1 MQWIKL
7 RVRIKNMLKTTLRLL
22 LYPLS
27 FLYELI
33 TTLRNY
39 LYDTNIFNTKTLPCK
54 VISVGNI
61 TTGGSGKTPTVE
73 FLALHLQSIGKN
85 VGIISR
91 GYGRS
96 SKHVKLVT
104 NGFDKPNSWEQYG
117 DEAFLLSQNLNSIPI
132 VVGESKY
139 EAGLRITS
147 EFDLD
152 VIIIDDGFQ
161 HRSLHRDLDIV
172 LINSKDTKRTH
183 KILPIGNLRERI
195 SGLKRA
201 DLIIYTKTNVH
212 NNLNYLNKILK
223 NVNVERINSVL
234 ESKSMLI
241 GKDKQ
246 EIDKA
251 YLKSKNIYLLSA
263 IGDNRGFK
271 KTVEKIGANIVG
283 HSKFLD
289 HYKFKAS
296 DLQKVQNDAK
306 KFSANYIITTEKDLV
321 KIPDINPKIPVY
333 ALKTEMHF
341 SPDNKLEDKINSL
354 FI

>member
-1 MQWIKL
+1 
-7 RVRIKNMLKTTLRLL
+7 MLKTILRLL

-27 FLYELI
+27 FLYGLI

-39 LYDTNIFNTKTLPCK
+39 LYDTNIFNTNKLPCK
-54 VISVGNI
+54 VISVGNM

-73 FLALHLQSIGKN
+73 FLALYLQSIGKN

-104 NGFDKPNSWEQYG
+104 DGFDKPSSWEQYG

-139 EAGLRITS
+139 EAGLKITS
-147 EFDLD
+147 EFNLD

-172 LINSKDTKRTH
+172 LINSRDNQKTH
-183 KILPIGNLRERI
+183 KLLPLGNLRERM

-201 DLIIYTKTNVH
+201 DLIIFTKTNLH
-212 NNLNYLNKILK
+212 NNLGYLNRLLK
-223 NVNVERINSVL
+223 NVDIEKINSML
-234 ESKSMLI
+234 EIKSMLI
-241 GKDKQ
+241 GKDKR
-246 EIDKA
+246 EIEQVD
-251 YLKSKNIYLLSA
+251 LKSKNIYLLSA

-271 KTVEKIGANIVG
+271 KTVKKIGAKIVG
-283 HSKFLD
+283 HSKFID
-289 HYKFKAS
+289 HFKFKIS
-296 DLQKVQNDAK
+296 DLQKTQKDAK
-306 KFSANYIITTEKDLV
+306 KVGANYIITTEKDIV
-321 KIPDINPKIPVY
+321 KIPDVNLEIPIY
-333 ALKTEMHF
+333 TLKTEIHF
-341 SPDNKLEDKINSL
+341 SPTSKLQDKINSL
-354 FI
+354 FV

>member
-7 RVRIKNMLKTTLRLL
+7 RVITKSMLKTILRLL

-27 FLYELI
+27 FFYGLI

-39 LYDTNIFNTKTLPCK
+39 LYDTNIFNTNKLPCK

-73 FLALHLQSIGKN
+73 FLALYLQSIGKN
-85 VGIISR
+85 VGIVSR

-96 SKHVKLVT
+96 SKHIKLVT
-104 NGFDKPNSWEQYG
+104 NGINKPDSWEQYG

-139 EAGLRITS
+139 EAGLKITS
-147 EFDLD
+147 KFDLD

-161 HRSLHRDLDIV
+161 HRSLFRDLDIV
-172 LINSKDTKRTH
+172 LINSKDNHRTH
-183 KILPIGNLRERI
+183 KLLPLGNLRERI

-201 DLIIYTKTNVH
+201 DMIIYTKTNVYK
-212 NNLNYLNKILK
+212 NLSYLNKLLK
-223 NVNVERINSVL
+223 DVKIEKINSML
-234 ESKSMLI
+234 EVKSMLV

-246 EIDKA
+246 VINQDDI
-251 YLKSKNIYLLSA
+251 KSKNIFLLSA

-283 HSKFLD
+283 HNKFID
-289 HYKFKAS
+289 HFKFKIS
-296 DLQKVQNDAK
+296 DLQKAQKDARK
-306 KFSANYIITTEKDLV
+306 VGANYIVTTEKDLV
-321 KIPDINPKIPVY
+321 KIPDINLEIPIY
-333 ALKTEMHF
+333 ALKTELYF
-341 SPDNKLEDKINSL
+341 SPLSKLEGKINSL

>member
-1 MQWIKL
+1 
-7 RVRIKNMLKTTLRLL
+7 MLKTTLRLL
-22 LYPLS
+22 LYPFS
-27 FLYELI
+27 FLYGSI

-39 LYDTNIFNTKTLPCK
+39 LYNTNIIKSSKLPCK

-73 FLALHLQSIGKN
+73 FLALYLQSIGKN
-85 VGIISR
+85 VGIVSR

-104 NGFDKPNSWEQYG
+104 DGFDKPSSWEQYG

-139 EAGLRITS
+139 EAGLKIAS
-147 EFDLD
+147 EFNLD

-172 LINSKDTKRTH
+172 LINSKDNQKTH
-183 KILPIGNLRERI
+183 KLLPLGNLRERI

-201 DLIIYTKTNVH
+201 DLIIYTKTNLH
-212 NNLNYLNKILK
+212 NNLGYLDRLLK
-223 NVNVERINSVL
+223 NVDIEKINSML
-234 ESKSMLI
+234 ETKSMLI
-241 GKDKQ
+241 GKNKQ
-246 EIDKA
+246 EIEQSD
-251 YLKSKNIYLLSA
+251 LKSKNIYLLSA

-271 KTVEKIGANIVG
+271 RTVEKIGANIVG
-283 HSKFLD
+283 HSKFID
-289 HYKFKAS
+289 HFKFKIS
-296 DLQKVQNDAK
+296 DLQKMQKDAK
-306 KFSANYIITTEKDLV
+306 KVGANYIITTEKDLV
-321 KIPDINPKIPVY
+321 KIPDVNLEIPIY
-333 ALKTEMHF
+333 TLKTEMHF
-341 SPDNKLEDKINSL
+341 SPASKLQDKINSL

>member
-27 FLYELI
+27 FLYGLI
-33 TTLRNY
+33 TILRNY
-39 LYDTNIFNTKTLPCK
+39 LYDTNILNINKLPCK
-54 VISVGNI
+54 VISIGNI

-73 FLALHLQSIGKN
+73 FLALYLQSIGKN
-85 VGIISR
+85 VGIVSR
-91 GYGRS
+91 GYGRT
-96 SKHVKLVT
+96 SKHVKLAT

-139 EAGLRITS
+139 EAGLKITS
-147 EFDLD
+147 EFNLD

-172 LINSKDTKRTH
+172 LINSKDTQKTH
-183 KILPIGNLRERI
+183 KLLPVGHLRERI
-195 SGLKRA
+195 NGLKRA
-201 DLIIYTKTNVH
+201 NIIIYTKTNLH
-212 NNLNYLNKILK
+212 NNLGYLNNLLK
-223 NVNVERINSVL
+223 NVNVEKINSVL
-234 ESKSMLI
+234 EAKSMLI
-241 GKDKQ
+241 GKNKQ

-251 YLKSKNIYLLSA
+251 DIKSKNIYLLSA
-263 IGDNRGFK
+263 IGDNIGFE

-283 HSKFLD
+283 HSKFID
-289 HYKFKAS
+289 HYKFKIS
-296 DLQKVQNDAK
+296 DLQKAQKNAK
-306 KFSANYIITTEKDLV
+306 KVGANYIITTEKDLV
-321 KIPDINPKIPVY
+321 KIPNINLEIPIY
-333 ALKTEMHF
+333 AIKTKMRF
-341 SPDNKLEDKINSL
+341 SLASKLENKINSL

>member
-1 MQWIKL
+1 
-7 RVRIKNMLKTTLRLL
+7 MLKTILRLL

-27 FLYELI
+27 FLYRLV

-39 LYDTNIFNTKTLPCK
+39 LYNTNIFNINKLPCK
-54 VISVGNI
+54 IISVGNI

-73 FLALHLQSIGKN
+73 FLALYLQSIEKN

-96 SKHVKLVT
+96 SKHIKLVT
-104 NGFDKPNSWEQYG
+104 DGIDKPTSWEQYG

-139 EAGLRITS
+139 EAGLKITS

-172 LINSKDTKRTH
+172 LINSKDNQKTH
-183 KILPIGNLRERI
+183 KLLPFGNLREQI
-195 SGLKRA
+195 SGLERA
-201 DLIIYTKTNVH
+201 DLIIYTKTNLH
-212 NNLNYLNKILK
+212 NNIGYLNRLLK
-223 NVNVERINSVL
+223 DVDIEKINSML
-234 ESKSMLI
+234 ETKSMLI

-251 YLKSKNIYLLSA
+251 DLKSKNIYLLSA

-271 KTVEKIGANIVG
+271 KTVEKISANIVG

-289 HYKFKAS
+289 HYTFKTS
-296 DLQKVQNDAK
+296 DLKKVQSDAK
-306 KFSANYIITTEKDLV
+306 KLSADYIITTEKDLV
-321 KIPDINPKIPVY
+321 KIPDVNLEIPIY
-333 ALKTEMHF
+333 ALKTEIHF
-341 SPDNKLEDKINSL
+341 SPTNKLEDKINSL
-354 FI
+354 FT

>member
-1 MQWIKL
+1 
-7 RVRIKNMLKTTLRLL
+7 MLKTLL
-22 LYPLS
+22 NNKLIIVLQLPLS
-27 FLYELI
+27 VFFKAI
-33 TTLRNY
+33 IIIRNY
-39 LYDTNIFNTKTLPCK
+39 LYDANIFNTNKLPCK
-54 VISVGNI
+54 VISIGNI

-73 FLALHLQSIGKN
+73 FLALYLQSIGKN
-85 VGIISR
+85 VGIVSR

-96 SKHVKLVT
+96 SKNVKLVT
-104 NGFDKPNSWEQYG
+104 DGFDEPSSWEQYG

-139 EAGLRITS
+139 EAGLKITS

-183 KILPIGNLRERI
+183 KLLPIGSLRERI

-212 NNLNYLNKILK
+212 NNLSYLNRLLK
-223 NVNVERINSVL
+223 NVNIEKINSML
-234 ESKSMLI
+234 KAKPMLI

-246 EIDKA
+246 RIDQA
-251 YLKSKNIYLLSA
+251 DIKSKNIYLLSA
-263 IGDNRGFK
+263 IGDNIGFK

-283 HSKFLD
+283 HSKFID
-289 HYKFKAS
+289 HFKFKIS
-296 DLQKVQNDAK
+296 DLQKAQRDAK
-306 KFSANYIITTEKDLV
+306 KVSAIYIITTEKDLV
-321 KIPDINPKIPVY
+321 KIPNINLEIPIY
-333 ALKTEMHF
+333 ALKTKIRF
-341 SPDNKLEDKINSL
+341 SPASKLEDKINSL

>member
-1 MQWIKL
+1 M
-7 RVRIKNMLKTTLRLL
+7 
-22 LYPLS
+22 
-27 FLYELI
+27 YELI

-39 LYDTNIFNTKTLPCK
+39 LYDTNIFNTNKLPCK

-139 EAGLRITS
+139 EAGLKITS

-161 HRSLHRDLDIV
+161 HRSLYRDLDIA
-172 LINSKDTKRTH
+172 LINSKDTQKTH
-183 KILPIGNLRERI
+183 KLLPIGNLREQI
-195 SGLKRA
+195 NGLKRA
-201 DLIIYTKTNVH
+201 DLIIYTKTNLH
-212 NNLNYLNKILK
+212 NNLDYLNSLLK
-223 NVNVERINSVL
+223 NVNVEKINSVL
-234 ESKSMLI
+234 EAKSMLI

-246 EIDKA
+246 QLKQAD
-251 YLKSKNIYLLSA
+251 LKSKNIYLLSA
-263 IGDNRGFK
+263 IGDNIGFK
-271 KTVEKIGANIVG
+271 RTIEKIGANIVG
-283 HSKFLD
+283 HSKYID
-289 HYKFKAS
+289 HFKFKIS
-296 DLQKVQNDAK
+296 DLQKAQKDAK
-306 KFSANYIITTEKDLV
+306 KVGADYVITTEKDLV
-321 KIPDINPKIPVY
+321 KIPNINLQIPLY
-333 ALKTEMHF
+333 SLKTKMHF
-341 SPDNKLEDKINSL
+341 LPANKFDNKIISL
-354 FI
+354 FT

>member
-1 MQWIKL
+1 
-7 RVRIKNMLKTTLRLL
+7 MLKTILRLL

-27 FLYELI
+27 FLYMLV

-39 LYDTNIFNTKTLPCK
+39 LYNTNIFNINKLPCK
-54 VISVGNI
+54 IISVGNI

-73 FLALHLQSIGKN
+73 FLALYLQSIGKN

-104 NGFDKPNSWEQYG
+104 DGIDKPTSWEQYG

-139 EAGLRITS
+139 EAGLKITS

-172 LINSKDTKRTH
+172 LINSKDNQKTH
-183 KILPIGNLRERI
+183 KLLPLGNLREQI
-195 SGLKRA
+195 SGLERA
-201 DLIIYTKTNVH
+201 DLIIYTKTNLH
-212 NNLNYLNKILK
+212 NNIGYLNRLLK
-223 NVNVERINSVL
+223 DVDIEKINSML
-234 ESKSMLI
+234 ETKSMLI

-251 YLKSKNIYLLSA
+251 DLKSKNIYLLSA

-271 KTVEKIGANIVG
+271 KTVEKISANIVG

-289 HYKFKAS
+289 HYTFKTS
-296 DLQKVQNDAK
+296 DLQKVQSDAK
-306 KFSANYIITTEKDLV
+306 KLSANYIITTEKDLV
-321 KIPDINPKIPVY
+321 KIPDVNLEIPIY
-333 ALKTEMHF
+333 ALKTEIHF
-341 SPDNKLEDKINSL
+341 SPTNKLEDKINSL
-354 FI
+354 FT

>member
-1 MQWIKL
+1 MRWIKL

-27 FLYELI
+27 FLYGLI

-39 LYDTNIFNTKTLPCK
+39 LYDTNNFNVNKLPCK
-54 VISVGNI
+54 VISIGNI

-104 NGFDKPNSWEQYG
+104 DGIDKPNSWEQYG

-139 EAGLRITS
+139 EAGLKITS

-172 LINSKDTKRTH
+172 LINSKDNKRTH

-195 SGLKRA
+195 NGLKRA

-212 NNLNYLNKILK
+212 NNLGYLNRLLK
-223 NVNVERINSVL
+223 NMNVEKINSVL

-251 YLKSKNIYLLSA
+251 KLKSKNIYLLSA

-283 HSKFLD
+283 QSKFLD
-289 HYKFKAS
+289 HYKFKTS

-333 ALKTEMHF
+333 ALKTKMHF

>member
-22 LYPLS
+22 LHPLS
-27 FLYELI
+27 FLYGLI

-39 LYDTNIFNTKTLPCK
+39 LYDTNILKTNKLPCK
-54 VISVGNI
+54 VISIGNI
-61 TTGGSGKTPTVE
+61 TTGGVGKTPTVE

-85 VGIISR
+85 VGIVSR

-96 SKHVKLVT
+96 SKHVRLVT
-104 NGFDKPNSWEQYG
+104 NGFDKPSSWEQYG

-139 EAGLRITS
+139 EAGLKITS
-147 EFDLD
+147 EFNLD

-161 HRSLHRDLDIV
+161 HRSLYRDLDIA
-172 LINSKDTKRTH
+172 LINSKDTQKTH
-183 KILPIGNLRERI
+183 KLLPLGNLRERI

-201 DLIIYTKTNVH
+201 DLIIYTKTNLH
-212 NNLNYLNKILK
+212 NNLGYLNRLLK
-223 NVNVERINSVL
+223 NVDIEKINSML
-234 ESKSMLI
+234 ITKSMLI
-241 GKDKQ
+241 GKDKT

-251 YLKSKNIYLLSA
+251 NLKSKNIYLLSA
-263 IGDNRGFK
+263 IGDSSGFK
-271 KTVEKIGANIVG
+271 NTVKKIGANIVG

-289 HYKFKAS
+289 HYKFKTS

-321 KIPDINPKIPVY
+321 KIPDINLKIPVY

-341 SPDNKLEDKINSL
+341 SPNNKLEDKINSL

>member
-7 RVRIKNMLKTTLRLL
+7 KIRTKNMLKTVLRLL

-27 FLYELI
+27 FLYGI
-33 TTLRNY
+33 VTTLRNY
-39 LYDTNIFNTKTLPCK
+39 LYDTNILNANKLPCK
-54 VISVGNI
+54 VISIGNI

-73 FLALHLQSIGKN
+73 FLALYLQSIGKD
-85 VGIISR
+85 VGIVSR

-104 NGFDKPNSWEQYG
+104 DGFDKPNSWEQYG

-139 EAGLRITS
+139 EAGLKITS

-161 HRSLHRDLDIV
+161 HRSLNRDLDIV
-172 LINSKDTKRTH
+172 LINSKDNQKTH
-183 KILPIGNLRERI
+183 KLLPMGKLRERI

-201 DLIIYTKTNVH
+201 DMIIYTKTNVH
-212 NNLNYLNKILK
+212 KNSSYLNKLLK
-223 NVNVERINSVL
+223 NVNIEKINSIL
-234 ESKSMLI
+234 EAKSMLI
-241 GKDKQ
+241 GKDRQ
-246 EIDKA
+246 VIDQA
-251 YLKSKNIYLLSA
+251 DIKSKNIYLLSA
-263 IGDNRGFK
+263 IGDNKGFK

-283 HSKFLD
+283 HSKFID
-289 HYKFKAS
+289 HFKFKIS
-296 DLQKVQNDAK
+296 DFQKAQKDAK
-306 KFSANYIITTEKDLV
+306 KFGANYIITTEKDLV
-321 KIPDINPKIPVY
+321 KIPDVNLEIPVY

-341 SPDNKLEDKINSL
+341 SPASKLEDKINSL

>member
-1 MQWIKL
+1 
-7 RVRIKNMLKTTLRLL
+7 MLKTILRLL

-27 FLYELI
+27 FLYRLV

-39 LYDTNIFNTKTLPCK
+39 LYNTNIFNINKLPCK
-54 VISVGNI
+54 IISVGNI

-73 FLALHLQSIGKN
+73 FLALYLQSIGKN

-104 NGFDKPNSWEQYG
+104 DGIDKPTSWEQYG

-139 EAGLRITS
+139 EAGLKITS

-172 LINSKDTKRTH
+172 LINSKDNQKTH
-183 KILPIGNLRERI
+183 KLLPLGNLREQI
-195 SGLKRA
+195 SGLERA
-201 DLIIYTKTNVH
+201 DLIIYTKTNLH
-212 NNLNYLNKILK
+212 NNIGYLNRLLK
-223 NVNVERINSVL
+223 DVDIEKINSML
-234 ESKSMLI
+234 ETKSMLI

-246 EIDKA
+246 EIHKGD
-251 YLKSKNIYLLSA
+251 LKSKNIYLLSA

-271 KTVEKIGANIVG
+271 KTVEKISANIVG

-289 HYKFKAS
+289 HYTFKTS
-296 DLQKVQNDAK
+296 DLQKVQSDAK
-306 KFSANYIITTEKDLV
+306 KLSANYIITTEKDLV
-321 KIPDINPKIPVY
+321 KIPDVNLEIPIY
-333 ALKTEMHF
+333 ALKTEIHF
-341 SPDNKLEDKINSL
+341 SPTNKLEDKINSL
-354 FI
+354 FT

>member
-7 RVRIKNMLKTTLRLL
+7 RVQIKNMLKTRLRLL

-39 LYDTNIFNTKTLPCK
+39 LYDTSILNVKKLPCK
-54 VISVGNI
+54 VISIGNI

-73 FLALHLQSIGKN
+73 FLALYLKSIGKN

-91 GYGRS
+91 GYGRT

-139 EAGLRITS
+139 EAGLKITS

-161 HRSLHRDLDIV
+161 HRSLYRDLDIA
-172 LINSKDTKRTH
+172 LINSRDTQKTH
-183 KILPIGNLRERI
+183 KLLPIGNLRERI
-195 SGLKRA
+195 NGLKRA
-201 DLIIYTKTNVH
+201 DLIVYTKTNLH
-212 NNLNYLNKILK
+212 NNLDYLNRLLK
-223 NVNVERINSVL
+223 NVNVEKINSVL
-234 ESKSMLI
+234 KSKSMLI

-251 YLKSKNIYLLSA
+251 DLKSKNIYLLSA

-271 KTVEKIGANIVG
+271 KTVEKISANIVG
-283 HSKFLD
+283 HSKFID
-289 HYKFKAS
+289 HFKFKIS
-296 DLQKVQNDAK
+296 DLQKVQSDAK

-321 KIPDINPKIPVY
+321 KIPDINLEIPIY
-333 ALKTEMHF
+333 ALQTKMHF
-341 SPDNKLEDKINSL
+341 STANKLENKINSL
-354 FI
+354 FT

>member
-1 MQWIKL
+1 
-7 RVRIKNMLKTTLRLL
+7 MLKTILRLL

-27 FLYELI
+27 FLYMLV

-39 LYDTNIFNTKTLPCK
+39 LYNTNIFNIRKLPCK
-54 VISVGNI
+54 IISVGNI

-73 FLALHLQSIGKN
+73 FLALYLQSIGKN

-104 NGFDKPNSWEQYG
+104 DGIDKPTSWEQYG

-139 EAGLRITS
+139 EAGLKITS
-147 EFDLD
+147 EFYLD

-172 LINSKDTKRTH
+172 LINSKDNQKTH
-183 KILPIGNLRERI
+183 KLLPLGNLREQI
-195 SGLKRA
+195 SGLERA
-201 DLIIYTKTNVH
+201 DLIIYTKTNLH
-212 NNLNYLNKILK
+212 KNIGYLNRLLK
-223 NVNVERINSVL
+223 DVNIEKINSML
-234 ESKSMLI
+234 ETKSMLI

-251 YLKSKNIYLLSA
+251 DLKSKNIYLLSA

-271 KTVEKIGANIVG
+271 KTVEKISANIVG

-289 HYKFKAS
+289 HYTFKTS
-296 DLQKVQNDAK
+296 DLQKVQSDAK
-306 KFSANYIITTEKDLV
+306 KLSANYIITTEKDLV
-321 KIPDINPKIPVY
+321 KIPDVNLEIPIY
-333 ALKTEMHF
+333 ALKTEIHF
-341 SPDNKLEDKINSL
+341 SPTNKLEDKISSL
-354 FI
+354 FT

>member
-1 MQWIKL
+1 M
-7 RVRIKNMLKTTLRLL
+7 RVQIKNMLKTRLRLL

-39 LYDTNIFNTKTLPCK
+39 LYDTSILNVKKLPCK
-54 VISVGNI
+54 VISIGNI

-73 FLALHLQSIGKN
+73 FLALYLKSIGKN

-91 GYGRS
+91 GYGRT

-139 EAGLRITS
+139 EAGLKITS

-161 HRSLHRDLDIV
+161 HRSLYRDLDIA
-172 LINSKDTKRTH
+172 LINSRDTQKTH
-183 KILPIGNLRERI
+183 KLLPIGNLRERI
-195 SGLKRA
+195 NGLKRA
-201 DLIIYTKTNVH
+201 DLIVYTKTNLH
-212 NNLNYLNKILK
+212 NSSDYLNRLLK
-223 NVNVERINSVL
+223 NVNVEKINSVL
-234 ESKSMLI
+234 KSKSMLI

-251 YLKSKNIYLLSA
+251 DLKSKNIYLLSA

-271 KTVEKIGANIVG
+271 KTVEKISANIVG

-289 HYKFKAS
+289 HYKFKTS

-306 KFSANYIITTEKDLV
+306 KFSANYIITTVKDLI
-321 KIPDINPKIPVY
+321 KIPDINLEIPIY
-333 ALKTEMHF
+333 ALKTKMHF
-341 SPDNKLEDKINSL
+341 SPANKLENKINSL
-354 FI
+354 FT

>member
-1 MQWIKL
+1 M
-7 RVRIKNMLKTTLRLL
+7 KNMLKTTLRLL
-22 LYPLS
+22 LHPLS
-27 FLYELI
+27 FLYGLI

-39 LYDTNIFNTKTLPCK
+39 LYDANILSTNKLPCK
-54 VISVGNI
+54 VISIGNI
-61 TTGGSGKTPTVE
+61 TTGGVGKTPTVE

-85 VGIISR
+85 VGIVSR

-96 SKHVKLVT
+96 SKHVRLVT
-104 NGFDKPNSWEQYG
+104 NGFDKPSSWEQYG

-139 EAGLRITS
+139 EAGLKITS
-147 EFDLD
+147 EFNLD

-161 HRSLHRDLDIV
+161 HRSLYRDLDIA
-172 LINSKDTKRTH
+172 LINSKDTQKTH
-183 KILPIGNLRERI
+183 KLLPLGNLRERI

-201 DLIIYTKTNVH
+201 DMIIYTKINVH
-212 NNLNYLNKILK
+212 NNLGYLNRLLK
-223 NVNVERINSVL
+223 NVDIEKINSML
-234 ESKSMLI
+234 ITKSMLI
-241 GKDKQ
+241 GKDKT

-251 YLKSKNIYLLSA
+251 NLKSKNIYLLSA
-263 IGDNRGFK
+263 IGDNSGFK
-271 KTVEKIGANIVG
+271 KTVKKIGANIVG

-289 HYKFKAS
+289 HYKFKTS

-321 KIPDINPKIPVY
+321 KIPDINLKIPVY

-341 SPDNKLEDKINSL
+341 SPNNKLEDKINSL

>member
-1 MQWIKL
+1 M
-7 RVRIKNMLKTTLRLL
+7 RVRIKNMLKTRLRLL

-39 LYDTNIFNTKTLPCK
+39 LYDTSILNVKKLPCK
-54 VISVGNI
+54 VISIGNI
-61 TTGGSGKTPTVE
+61 TTGGSGKTPTAE
-73 FLALHLQSIGKN
+73 FLALYLQSIGKN

-91 GYGRS
+91 GYGRT

-139 EAGLRITS
+139 EAGLKITS

-161 HRSLHRDLDIV
+161 HRSLYRDLDIA
-172 LINSKDTKRTH
+172 LINSRDTQKTH
-183 KILPIGNLRERI
+183 KLLPIGNLRERI
-195 SGLKRA
+195 NGLKRA
-201 DLIIYTKTNVH
+201 DLIVYTKTNLH
-212 NNLNYLNKILK
+212 NNLDYLNRLLK
-223 NVNVERINSVL
+223 NVNVEKINSVL
-234 ESKSMLI
+234 KSKSMLI
-241 GKDKQ
+241 GKNKQ

-251 YLKSKNIYLLSA
+251 DLKSKNIYLLSA

-271 KTVEKIGANIVG
+271 KTVEKISANIVG

-289 HYKFKAS
+289 HYTFKTS
-296 DLQKVQNDAK
+296 DLKKVQSDAK
-306 KFSANYIITTEKDLV
+306 KLSADYIITTEKDLV
-321 KIPDINPKIPVY
+321 KIPDVNLEIPIY
-333 ALKTEMHF
+333 ALKTEIHF
-341 SPDNKLEDKINSL
+341 SPTNKLEDKINSL
-354 FI
+354 FT

>member
-1 MQWIKL
+1 
-7 RVRIKNMLKTTLRLL
+7 MLKTILRLL

-27 FLYELI
+27 FLYRLV

-39 LYDTNIFNTKTLPCK
+39 LYNTNIFNINKLPCK
-54 VISVGNI
+54 IISVGNI

-73 FLALHLQSIGKN
+73 FLALYLQSIGKN

-104 NGFDKPNSWEQYG
+104 DGIDKPTSWEQYG

-139 EAGLRITS
+139 EAGLKITS
-147 EFDLD
+147 EFYLD

-172 LINSKDTKRTH
+172 LINSKDNQKTH
-183 KILPIGNLRERI
+183 KLLPFGNLREQI
-195 SGLKRA
+195 SGLERA
-201 DLIIYTKTNVH
+201 DLIIYTKTNLH
-212 NNLNYLNKILK
+212 NNIGYLNRLLK
-223 NVNVERINSVL
+223 DVDIEKINSML
-234 ESKSMLI
+234 ETKSMLI

-251 YLKSKNIYLLSA
+251 DLKSKNIYLLSA

-271 KTVEKIGANIVG
+271 KTVEKISANIVG

-289 HYKFKAS
+289 HYTFKTS
-296 DLQKVQNDAK
+296 DLQKVQSDAK
-306 KFSANYIITTEKDLV
+306 KLSANYIITTEKDLV
-321 KIPDINPKIPVY
+321 KIPDVNLEIPIY
-333 ALKTEMHF
+333 ALKTEIHF
-341 SPDNKLEDKINSL
+341 SPTNKLEDKINSL
-354 FI
+354 FT

>member
-1 MQWIKL
+1 MQWIKS
-7 RVRIKNMLKTTLRLL
+7 RIRTKNMLKTILRLF

-27 FLYELI
+27 FLYGLI

-39 LYDTNIFNTKTLPCK
+39 LYDTSISNVNKLPCK
-54 VISVGNI
+54 VISIGNI

-104 NGFDKPNSWEQYG
+104 DGIDKPNSWEQYG

-139 EAGLRITS
+139 EAGLKITS

-161 HRSLHRDLDIV
+161 HRSLYRDLDIA
-172 LINSKDTKRTH
+172 LINSKDTQKTH
-183 KILPIGNLRERI
+183 KLLPIGNLREQI
-195 SGLKRA
+195 NGLKRA
-201 DLIIYTKTNVH
+201 DLIIYTKTNLH
-212 NNLNYLNKILK
+212 NNLDYLNRLLK
-223 NVNVERINSVL
+223 NVNVEKINSVL
-234 ESKSMLI
+234 EAKSMLI

-246 EIDKA
+246 QLKQAD
-251 YLKSKNIYLLSA
+251 LKSKNIYLLSA
-263 IGDNRGFK
+263 IGDNIGFK
-271 KTVEKIGANIVG
+271 RTIEKIGANIVG
-283 HSKFLD
+283 HSKYID
-289 HYKFKAS
+289 HFKFKIS
-296 DLQKVQNDAK
+296 DLQKAQKDAK
-306 KFSANYIITTEKDLV
+306 KVGADYVITTEKDLV
-321 KIPDINPKIPVY
+321 KIPNINLQIPLY
-333 ALKTEMHF
+333 ALKTKMHF
-341 SPDNKLEDKINSL
+341 LPANKFENKINSL
-354 FI
+354 FT

>member
-1 MQWIKL
+1 
-7 RVRIKNMLKTTLRLL
+7 MLKTILRLL

-27 FLYELI
+27 FLYRLV

-39 LYDTNIFNTKTLPCK
+39 LYNTNIFNINKLPCK
-54 VISVGNI
+54 IISVGNI

-73 FLALHLQSIGKN
+73 FLALYLQSIGKN

-104 NGFDKPNSWEQYG
+104 DGVDKPTSWEQYG
-117 DEAFLLSQNLNSIPI
+117 DEAFILSQNLNSIPI

-139 EAGLRITS
+139 EAGLKITS

-172 LINSKDTKRTH
+172 LINSKDNQKTH
-183 KILPIGNLRERI
+183 KLLPFGNLREQI
-195 SGLKRA
+195 SGLERA
-201 DLIIYTKTNVH
+201 DLIIYTKTNLH
-212 NNLNYLNKILK
+212 NNIGYLNRLLK
-223 NVNVERINSVL
+223 DVDIEKINSML
-234 ESKSMLI
+234 ETKSMLI

-246 EIDKA
+246 KIDKA
-251 YLKSKNIYLLSA
+251 DLKSKTIYLLSA

-271 KTVEKIGANIVG
+271 KTVEKISANIVG

-289 HYKFKAS
+289 HYTFKTS
-296 DLQKVQNDAK
+296 DLQKVHSDAK
-306 KFSANYIITTEKDLV
+306 KLSANYIITTEKDLV
-321 KIPDINPKIPVY
+321 KIPDVNLEIPIY
-333 ALKTEMHF
+333 ALKTEIHF
-341 SPDNKLEDKINSL
+341 SPTNKLEDKINSL
-354 FI
+354 FT

>member
-1 MQWIKL
+1 
-7 RVRIKNMLKTTLRLL
+7 MLKTILRSL

-27 FLYELI
+27 FLYGLI

-39 LYDTNIFNTKTLPCK
+39 LYDTNIFNTVKLPCK
-54 VISVGNI
+54 VISVGNV

-73 FLALHLQSIGKN
+73 FLALYLQSIGKN
-85 VGIISR
+85 VGIVSR

-96 SKHVKLVT
+96 SKHIKLVT
-104 NGFDKPNSWEQYG
+104 DGFDKPSSWEQYG

-139 EAGLRITS
+139 EAGLKITS
-147 EFDLD
+147 EFNLD
-152 VIIIDDGFQ
+152 VVIIDDGFQ

-172 LINSKDTKRTH
+172 LINSKDNQNTH
-183 KILPIGNLRERI
+183 KLLPLGSLRERMG
-195 SGLKRA
+195 GLKRA
-201 DLIIYTKTNVH
+201 HMIIYTKTNVH
-212 NNLNYLNKILK
+212 NNLGYLSRSLK
-223 NVNVERINSVL
+223 NIDIEKINSIL
-234 ESKSMLI
+234 ETKSMLI
-241 GKDKQ
+241 GRDKQ
-246 EIDKA
+246 KIEQAD
-251 YLKSKNIYLLSA
+251 LKSKNIYLLSA
-263 IGDNRGFK
+263 IGDNSGFK

-289 HYKFKAS
+289 HYKFKTS

-321 KIPDINPKIPVY
+321 KIPDINFKIPVY

-341 SPDNKLEDKINSL
+341 SPNNKLEDKINSL

>member
-7 RVRIKNMLKTTLRLL
+7 RVRMKNMLKTTLRLL
-22 LYPLS
+22 LHPLS
-27 FLYELI
+27 FLYGLI

-39 LYDTNIFNTKTLPCK
+39 LYDANILSTNKLPCK
-54 VISVGNI
+54 VISIGNI
-61 TTGGSGKTPTVE
+61 TTGGVGKTPTVE

-85 VGIISR
+85 VGIVSR

-96 SKHVKLVT
+96 SKHVRLVT
-104 NGFDKPNSWEQYG
+104 NGFDKPSSWEQYG

-139 EAGLRITS
+139 EAGLKITS
-147 EFDLD
+147 EFNLD

-161 HRSLHRDLDIV
+161 HRSLYRDLDIA
-172 LINSKDTKRTH
+172 LINSKDTQKTH
-183 KILPIGNLRERI
+183 KLLPLGNLRERI

-201 DLIIYTKTNVH
+201 DMIIYTKINVH
-212 NNLNYLNKILK
+212 NNLGYLNRLLK
-223 NVNVERINSVL
+223 NVDIEKINSML
-234 ESKSMLI
+234 ETKSMLI
-241 GKDKQ
+241 GKDKT
-246 EIDKA
+246 EIDKTN
-251 YLKSKNIYLLSA
+251 LKSKNIYLLSA
-263 IGDNRGFK
+263 IGDNSGFK
-271 KTVEKIGANIVG
+271 KTIKKIGANIVG

-289 HYKFKAS
+289 HHKFKTS

-306 KFSANYIITTEKDLV
+306 KFNANYIITTEKDLV
-321 KIPDINPKIPVY
+321 KIPDINLKIPVY

-341 SPDNKLEDKINSL
+341 SPNNKLEDKINSL